1 MGILPIN
8 LMCESIKNQYSSI
21 LVDLKIKDDL
31 INILTQDKVDL
42 GEEVGSNISEINEWK
57 LDNKE
62 KNVTILELRK
72 KLESREIQI
81 KNQEKELRERDLL
94 IANKDNDIKTLKEN
108 IITMDKK
115 LTESNESRE
124 KLVTDTDTVINFQ
137 KKQLQEKAKSAKKL
151 EEALRTSKLNSDR
164 EMESLRIVKEQ
175 EVLKVRGEVI
185 EAGLKHKEA
194 EAELETSWTSITTLE
209 DDLDKSN
216 QDYTRLQKT
225 TRQIAGENSIN
236 KSTIKFLT
244 NSACL
249 STESSKSLLE
259 FNNQNR
265 MQIEEI
271 RDKMTDS
278 LKKFNQTNKDS
289 CEIVVGQIENSELA
303 SGVSK
308 SLSLATNNEEK
319 TLTLAEKYELGAELT
334 KNQVKRLKKQNK
346 KKGMDKVKNPGI
358 QGVKRKADF
367 DPEEGA
373 KSKRDAKKRNI

>member
-1 MGILPIN
+1 
-8 LMCESIKNQYSSI
+8 MCESIKNQYSSI

-81 KNQEKELRERDLL
+81 KNQEKELCERDLL
-94 IANKDNDIKTLKEN
+94 IANKDNVIKTLKEN

-115 LTESNESRE
+115 LTESNESRD
-124 KLVTDTDTVINFQ
+124 KLVTDRDNSVTVINFQ
-137 KKQLQEKAKSAKKL
+137 KKQLQEKTKSAKKL
-151 EEALRTSKLNSDR
+151 EEALQTSKLNSDR

-194 EAELETSWTSITTLE
+194 EAELETSWTAITTLE

-225 TRQIAGENSIN
+225 TRKIAGENSIN

-265 MQIEEI
+265 KQIEEMTEI
-271 RDKMTDS
+271 RDMMTVS

-308 SLSLATNNEEK
+308 SLSLATNYEEK